1 MRWFH
6 IYLVFLTVMVFA
18 LPAPAGIIFGK
29 KNKPNPTQRVP
40 ELIVTVKTDKDESKR
55 AAAAE
60 ELREYDPAGFKD
72 IVPVLIDV
80 LLNDPK
86 ASVRSEAADSLG
98 KIRPVTQEAGWALEQ
113 ALAKDSSMRV
123 RLQARYALLSFY
135 WHGYHG
141 TKGKEVQVIPS
152 KEGPPLLPPGPVAGT
167 KSLAPPAPA
176 PTPAPAS
183 PTPATRK
190 SLWPFSFSRSRPE
203 PTNLPNE
210 SAPPP
215 LAEGKVPFSRPLPQG
230 PTTPTSAPLTPVEV
244 PHLKSPPAPQADKG
258 PELNPPPG

>member
-1 MRWFH
+1 
-6 IYLVFLTVMVFA
+6 
-18 LPAPAGIIFGK
+18 
-29 KNKPNPTQRVP
+29 
-40 ELIVTVKTDKDESKR
+40 
-55 AAAAE
+55 
-60 ELREYDPAGFKD
+60 
-72 IVPVLIDV
+72 
-80 LLNDPK
+80 
-86 ASVRSEAADSLG
+86 
-98 KIRPVTQEAGWALEQ
+98 
-113 ALAKDSSMRV
+113 MRV

-141 TKGKEVQVIPS
+141 TKGKDLPVISP
-152 KEGPPLLPPGPVAGT
+152 KEGPPLPAPGPVAVSKT
-167 KSLAPPAPA
+167 PAPVAPAPVPAAPPA
-176 PTPAPAS
+176 
-183 PTPATRK
+183 PATRK